1 MSLVYLGYIDVLV
14 ILSNKDPNQINVEKL
29 TWYQGHSK
37 RRHDATKILLQWQL
51 LEIRVSCLKTIED
64 KM

>member
-37 RRHDATKILLQWQL
+37 RRHDATKILLQW
-51 LEIRVSCLKTIED
+51 
-64 KM
+64 